1 MSCSYLYGIKKDYI
15 GEDLY
20 YYDNSWLYSPI
31 IWDVLAD
38 KYIPELI
45 ETPFGFKKSM
55 INNGNELLKPL
66 NNKINDCDSFSDRVC
81 WEMSQQQIFFTKD
94 KKEIA
99 SAIRNFVTDN
109 KRYYID
115 EDDNIGA
122 LEREHIIERF
132 NEIANDIENLD
143 EKEYPYFVF
152 KNTSVDDSVE
162 SWFDKKMMQIRT
174 DTGLVYKMPFFPWM
188 EVYDVGGKKKS
199 LADYYNKN
207 SCMYKKKL

>member
-20 YYDNSWLYSPI
+20 YYNNSWLYSPI

-55 INNGNELLKPL
+55 ISNGNELLKPL

-143 EKEYPYFVF
+143 EEEYPYFVF

-162 SWFDKKMMQIRT
+162 SWFDK
-174 DTGLVYKMPFFPWM
+174 
-188 EVYDVGGKKKS
+188 YDEEQDKYIPKS
-199 LADYYNKN
+199 LKDCDTPLAEFVVIENDNIVNFILNTKFDY
-207 SCMYKKKL
+207 